1 MNAIIL
7 AAGLGSRFE
16 EWTKTKHKA
25 LLPINKVPNIERTIQ
40 FLIEAKINEIYIV
53 TGHLANQFEY
63 LTKKFPGVKLIFNKM
78 YKEYNSIYSFKL
90 ALPFFGDSFIIDADT
105 VFLENIF
112 LNLKPIQSTYF
123 TIIRI
128 DQENEWCPILD
139 NNQKVID
146 IKITDE
152 QLPSLSGVSFW
163 EMQDC
168 KIIKQNFSNYLQSNN
183 LKKPSLYWDNIPL
196 DLIETLN
203 ITIFQ
208 LKQNTLYEMDNQ
220 KDYLKIIKS
229 IS

>member
-25 LLPINKVPNIERTIQ
+25 LLPINKVPNLERTIQ
-40 FLIEAKINEIYIV
+40 LLIEAKINEIYIV
-53 TGHLANQFEY
+53 TGHLAHQFEY
-63 LTKKFPGVKLIFNKM
+63 LTEKFPGVKLIYNDM

-90 ALPFFGDSFIIDADT
+90 AIPHFGDSFIIDADT

-112 LNLKPIQSTYF
+112 LNLQPTQSTYF
-123 TIIRI
+123 TIIRNE
-128 DQENEWCPILD
+128 QEKEWCPILD
-139 NNQKVID
+139 IHQKVID

-152 QLPSLSGVSFW
+152 QLPSLSGVSYW
-163 EMQDC
+163 GRKDC
-168 KIIKQNFSNYLQSNN
+168 KIIKQHFSNYMQHSD
-183 LKKPSLYWDNIPL
+183 LKNASLYWDHIPL

-203 ITIFQ
+203 ITVSQ

-220 KDYLKIIKS
+220 NDYLKIIKL